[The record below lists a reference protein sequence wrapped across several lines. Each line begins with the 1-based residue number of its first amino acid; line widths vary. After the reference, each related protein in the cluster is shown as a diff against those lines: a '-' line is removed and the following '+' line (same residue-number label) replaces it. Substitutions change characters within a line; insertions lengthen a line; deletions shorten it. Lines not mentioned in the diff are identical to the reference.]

1 MYLEFLKMFLF
12 GNLNISKIYDLSAGI
27 GIWQM
32 PSLID
37 PLCLSILI
45 YFMCKAFVIFY
56 TLVNLFLFS
65 QFRILRTRIINK
77 RIVMH

>member
-37 PLCLSILI
+37 PLGL
-45 YFMCKAFVIFY
+45 
-56 TLVNLFLFS
+56 
-65 QFRILRTRIINK
+65 
-77 RIVMH
+77 